1 MTQEENVVKFYVLC
15 NKLKSVIRTGW
26 KEWHVEKDRLE
37 SVAEH
42 IYGVQMLALAMK
54 DQYEYDVDIMKV
66 IMMLSVHELEEIYI
80 GDLTMFEISKAE
92 KRKIGEQAVSK
103 MLEDFMDPIKVEEL
117 IYEFEERK
125 TNEALFAHLCDK
137 LECDI
142 QSKLYDEAGCMSYTD
157 GKLDKK
163 HTDDNVSSNNKLVQK
178 LLGEGDTWSE
188 MWLKFGQQ
196 TYNYD
201 EDFLKVSNY
210 VINNN
215 ISNFQKTKKTNNN

>member
-15 NKLKSVIRTGW
+15 NKLKNVIRTGW

-142 QSKLYDEAGCMSYTD
+142 QSKLYDEAGYMSYTD

-215 ISNFQKTKKTNNN
+215 ISNFQKTKKTINN